1 MPPPAVDSEDF
12 KFNFAFRRVV
22 NCEGGYSDDT
32 KDPGNW
38 TGKKAGDGDCL
49 GTNCGISGHSYPKED
64 IKQMTPARAG
74 VIYRRDFWIEG
85 LPLPIGYALFDS
97 GVNIGKVTAIL
108 KLQRAMGVKAD
119 GVVDAPPGTL

>member
-1 MPPPAVDSEDF
+1 
-12 KFNFAFRRVV
+12 
-22 NCEGGYSDDT
+22 
-32 KDPGNW
+32 
-38 TGKKAGDGDCL
+38 
-49 GTNCGISGHSYPKED
+49 
-64 IKQMTPARAG
+64 MTPARAG

-119 GVVDAPPGTL
+119 GVVGVGQPERYKQTRSKRTKATINRFH